1 MNEKRL
7 GLAQGKEGKRGG
19 FNTHTRVKLLAG
31 KQKHTMLHLPSALV
45 GSLTAG
51 GGFLLIHRE
60 LSHRN
65 RLSNKWLLR
74 EYAEAQWKDF
84 RSDRRIEDSKV
95 SSEWVQ
101 AGLLARPPD

>member
-1 MNEKRL
+1 MN
-7 GLAQGKEGKRGG
+7 GSDKEDCGNFEVPPEAVKGIKSGPSRR
-19 FNTHTRVKLLAG
+19 RVKY
-31 KQKHTMLHLPSALV
+31 TMLHLPSALV